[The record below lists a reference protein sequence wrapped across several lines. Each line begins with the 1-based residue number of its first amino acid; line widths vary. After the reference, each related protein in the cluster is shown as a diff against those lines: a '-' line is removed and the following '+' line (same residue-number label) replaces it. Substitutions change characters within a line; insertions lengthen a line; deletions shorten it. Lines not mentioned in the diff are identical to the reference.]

1 MPAMHLRVRGR
12 VQGIGF
18 RWFVRVHAR
27 RLGLAGWVKNDP
39 DGSVEIAASGDQ
51 AKLDDLKRA
60 VERGPDG
67 ALVEA
72 LDDLQPVENLEYP
85 FALHR

>member
-1 MPAMHLRVRGR
+1 MHLRVRGR

-27 RLGLAGWVKNDP
+27 RLGLAGWVANLP
-39 DGSVEIAASGDQ
+39 DGSVEIAASGDE

-72 LDDLQPVENLEYP
+72 LDDLQPVESLEYP
-85 FALHR
+85 FTVRR

>member
-1 MPAMHLRVRGR
+1 MRLRVRGR

-27 RLGLAGWVKNDP
+27 RLGLAGWVANAP

-51 AKLDDLKRA
+51 AKLDELKQA
-60 VERGPDG
+60 VGRGPDG
-67 ALVEA
+67 AVVEA
-72 LDDLQPVENLEYP
+72 LDELQPVENLEYP
-85 FALHR
+85 FAVRR

>member
-1 MPAMHLRVRGR
+1 VPAMHLRVRGR

-27 RLGLAGWVKNDP
+27 RLGLAGWVANDP
-39 DGSVEIAASGDQ
+39 DGSVEIAALGDQ

-72 LDDLQPVENLEYP
+72 LDELPPVENLAYP
-85 FALHR
+85 FAVRR